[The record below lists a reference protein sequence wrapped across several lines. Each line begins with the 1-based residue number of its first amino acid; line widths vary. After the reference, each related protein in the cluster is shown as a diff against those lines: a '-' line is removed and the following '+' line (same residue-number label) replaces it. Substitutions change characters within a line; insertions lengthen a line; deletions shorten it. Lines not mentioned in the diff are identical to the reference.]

1 MYIQLV
7 SVQKLPLGRRVRD
20 FADRRLHLL
29 PNRGS
34 QRFLQALLRRLPMGL
49 RIRDLALSRRR
60 QAKHSLTPVFSGPDL
75 DPALLAQHG
84 QRACER
90 SAVHGKTGA
99 QCLLVGLA
107 NDGKSGEQS
116 ELGNFDS
123 GFAEFLVVKPSHK
136 SCETAKVLTG
146 ARERKERVMNW
157 HIHTMM
163 YIHLFGQYVKV
174 RRTADPDLARA
185 DGTAGPA
192 WITDLI
198 NGDHAAGNSSS
209 AAAVAG
215 YPNINVT
222 AGYLWGLP
230 VGISF
235 FGRAW
240 SEPTLLKIAYAF
252 EQLTKARQKPRFLAT
267 IDIPAS

>member
-157 HIHTMM
+157 HIK
-163 YIHLFGQYVKV
+163 LDALV
-174 RRTADPDLARA
+174 AP
-185 DGTAGPA
+185 TAGPA

>member
-146 ARERKERVMNW
+146 TRERKERVMNW

-163 YIHLFGQYVKV
+163 YIHLFLQYVKV
-174 RRTADPDLARA
+174 RRIADPDLAGA
-185 DGTAGPA
+185 DEPVFLQTVVS
-192 WITDLI
+192 T
-198 NGDHAAGNSSS
+198 
-209 AAAVAG
+209 
-215 YPNINVT
+215 
-222 AGYLWGLP
+222 LP
-230 VGISF
+230 PLSRVSPDTGC
-235 FGRAW
+235 
-240 SEPTLLKIAYAF
+240 KV
-252 EQLTKARQKPRFLAT
+252 RF
-267 IDIPAS
+267 PMR